1 MNNFDKASK
10 ILEFDKIL
18 SMLSACALTDGAKKK
33 ALTLIPDTD
42 IGRIR
47 KRLLEVDEA
56 KRLAGIKGAPSFWGV
71 TDVGDSLERAEKG
84 AQLTTGEL
92 LSVARLLT
100 CVRTLKAYPEKDYPF
115 GHPFYVYF
123 SRLITDNALEKAI
136 TSAIVSEDMISDD
149 ASPEL
154 SRIRRKMRGMNSKV
168 KEQLQKYIT
177 GSEYQK
183 YLQENLITTRQGRY
197 VIPVK
202 AECRGEIK
210 GLVHDISSSGATLF
224 IEPAPVVE
232 INNNLRILLREEE
245 QEIEKILA
253 ALSARVAESSGLIS
267 LDYYN
272 VTELALIFAKAELSF
287 RVNGCSPEISE
298 GRELRI
304 LRARHPLL
312 DKHTVVPTDIR
323 IGGDFDTLVITGP
336 NTGGKTVS
344 LKTLGLLSMMA
355 QAGLHVPCNS
365 SSVFC
370 IFEDFYPDIGD
381 EQSIEQS
388 LSTFSAHMKN
398 IVAIT
403 EQVNDRSLV
412 LFDELGAGTDPV
424 EGAALAISVL
434 EYVRARGAFCAA
446 TTHYAELKAY
456 ALETD
461 GVCNA
466 SCEFDV
472 ETLAPTYHLIIG
484 TPGKSNAFAISK
496 RLGLDGGIIES
507 AQALISADNRRFELV
522 IEKLEEQ
529 RVLAEK
535 HLEKVL
541 AEKAAFEKE
550 RAEIMAKIKKQEA
563 EAQTALDR
571 AKNEATSII
580 KSAKVAS
587 DFVLER
593 AEAAKKSAEIADAR
607 REIRQHLKETDD
619 KINPLVERKP
629 EEGYV
634 LPRPLVKGDRVL
646 VFSLGKEGTV
656 EAPAD
661 KSGNVSLLLGSMH
674 FKTKQNNLKL
684 LDNKPEKEKQKG
696 SVGASGGTA
705 VHFSPEIDLRG
716 ELGDDAWFLLDKYI
730 DSALMVKMETVR
742 VIHGKGTGALRKRI
756 WQELKNDKR
765 VKSFRAGAYG
775 EGDMGV
781 TVIELKV
788 K

>member
-1 MNNFDKASK
+1 
-10 ILEFDKIL
+10 
-18 SMLSACALTDGAKKK
+18 
-33 ALTLIPDTD
+33 ALTLMPDTD
-42 IGRIR
+42 IDRIR
-47 KRLLEVDEA
+47 KRLAEVDEA

-92 LSVARLLT
+92 LSVARLLS
-100 CVRTLKAYPEKDYPF
+100 CVRTLKSYPEKDYPF

-136 TSAIVSEDMISDD
+136 TSAILAEDMISDD

-154 SRIRRKMRGMNSKV
+154 ARIRRKMKGLNSKV

-177 GSEYQK
+177 SSEYQK
-183 YLQENLITTRQGRY
+183 HLQDNLITQRQGRY

-202 AECRGEIK
+202 AESKGEIK

-224 IEPAPVVE
+224 VEPAPVVE

-245 QEIEKILA
+245 MEIEKILA
-253 ALSARVAESSGLIS
+253 SLSAMVARSSGLIS

-287 RVNGCSPEISE
+287 RLNGSAPRMTE
-298 GRELRI
+298 GKEVRI

-312 DKHTVVPTDIR
+312 DKHKVVPTDIR
-323 IGGDFDTLVITGP
+323 LGGDVDTLVITSP

-355 QAGLHVPCNS
+355 QTGLHTPCNS

-403 EQVNDRSLV
+403 ERVNDRSLV

-434 EYVRARGAFCAA
+434 EHVRGCGALCAA

-461 GVCNA
+461 RVCNG

-484 TPGKSNAFAISK
+484 TPGKSNAFAISR
-496 RLGLDGGIIES
+496 RLGLSDHIIS
-507 AQALISADNRRFELV
+507 HAQSLVSADNRRFELV

-541 AEKAAFEKE
+541 AEKAEFEKE
-550 RAEIMAKIKKQEA
+550 RAEIAAKIKKQEA
-563 EAQTALDR
+563 EAQAALDR
-571 AKNEATSII
+571 AKNEATGIL

-587 DFVLER
+587 DYVLEK
-593 AEAAKKSAEIADAR
+593 AEAAKKSAELADAK
-607 REIRQHLKETDD
+607 REIKQYLMEADD

-661 KSGNVSLLLGSMH
+661 KSGTVSLLLGSMH
-674 FKTKQNNLKL
+674 FKTKQSNLKL
-684 LDNKPEKEKQKG
+684 LEPKSEKEKTKG
-696 SVGASGGTA
+696 TVSSSGGTA
-705 VHFSPEIDLRG
+705 ASFSPEIDLRG
-716 ELGDDAWFLLDKYI
+716 ELADDAWFLLDKYM

-742 VIHGKGTGALRKRI
+742 VIHGKG
-756 WQELKNDKR
+756 
-765 VKSFRAGAYG
+765 
-775 EGDMGV
+775 
-781 TVIELKV
+781 
-788 K
+788 

>member
-1 MNNFDKASK
+1 MKNFDKASK
-10 ILEFDKIL
+10 TLEFDKIL
-18 SMLSACALTDGAKKK
+18 SMLSSCALTDGAKAK
-33 ALTLIPDTD
+33 ALTLMPDTD
-42 IGRIR
+42 IERIR
-47 KRLLEVDEA
+47 RKLKETDEA

-71 TDVGDSLERAEKG
+71 KDVGDSLERAEKG
-84 AQLTTGEL
+84 AQLTPGEL
-92 LSVARLLT
+92 LQVARLLT
-100 CVRTLKAYPEKDYPF
+100 CVRSLKSYPEKDYPF

-136 TSAIVSEDMISDD
+136 TSAILSEDSIADD
-149 ASPEL
+149 ASAEL
-154 SRIRRKMRGMNSKV
+154 SRIRRKMKGLNSKV
-168 KEQLQKYIT
+168 KEQLQRYIT
-177 GSEYQK
+177 SSEYQK
-183 YLQENLITTRQGRY
+183 YLQDSLITTRQGRY

-210 GLVHDISSSGATLF
+210 GLVHDISSSGATVF
-224 IEPAPVVE
+224 IEPTPVVE

-245 QEIEKILA
+245 QEIERILS
-253 ALSARVAESSGLIS
+253 ALSAQVAASSGLIS

-287 RVNGCSPEISE
+287 RLNGTSPEITE

-312 DKHTVVPTDIR
+312 DKNKVVPTDIR
-323 IGGDFDTLVITGP
+323 LGGDFDTLVITGP
-336 NTGGKTVS
+336 NTGGKTVT

-355 QAGLHVPCNS
+355 QSGLHTPCNS
-365 SSVFC
+365 SSIFC
-370 IFEDFYPDIGD
+370 IFEEFYPDIGD

-424 EGAALAISVL
+424 EGAALAMSVL
-434 EYVRARGAFCAA
+434 EYVRSQGALCAA

-456 ALETD
+456 ALETPR
-461 GVCNA
+461 VCNA

-484 TPGKSNAFAISK
+484 TPGKSNAFAISEK
-496 RLGLDGGIIES
+496 LGLSPSIIANAKGLVS
-507 AQALISADNRRFELV
+507 SDNRKFELV

-541 AEKAAFEKE
+541 AEKAEFEKYQKE
-550 RAEIMAKIKKQEA
+550 AMAKIKKLES
-563 EAQTALDR
+563 EAQTALDK

-587 DFVLER
+587 DFVLQR
-593 AEAAKKSAEIADAR
+593 AEAAKKAAELSEAK
-607 REIRQHLKETDD
+607 REIKQYLKEADD
-619 KINPLVERKP
+619 KINPLEERKP

-646 VFSLGKEGTV
+646 VFTLGKEGTV

-661 KSGNVSLLLGSMH
+661 KSGNVALLLGSMH
-674 FKTKQNNLKL
+674 FKTKQSNLKL
-684 LDNKPEKEKQKG
+684 LDAKPEKEKAKG
-696 SVGASGGTA
+696 SVNTSNPSAI
-705 VHFSPEIDLRG
+705 HFSPEIDLRG

-756 WQELKNDKR
+756 WQELKNDRR
-765 VKSFRAGAYG
+765 VKSFRSGAYG